1 MSAQDCL
8 TSLTYFAPECNPDA
22 RLRELIVYI
31 AERSVDDPRFGAL
44 KLNKILYFSDFRSFA
59 RYGRPITG
67 AAYMRL
73 AEGPVPMRMF
83 PIRKEMIDRRDI
95 ALVKTPYHGYDQHR
109 VIPLRDPDL
118 DCFRAQDIAI
128 VNDVITWLWYRTG
141 SEASQLSHGRAWNMV
156 EDKERIPY
164 EAAFISDEGLTAYD
178 IARSRELIHEHE
190 WDV

>member
-1 MSAQDCL
+1 MNVQDCL
-8 TSLTYFAPECNPDA
+8 NSLTYSNRECGPDG

-31 AERSVDDPRFGAL
+31 AERSIDDPRFGAL
-44 KLNKILYFSDFRSFA
+44 KLNKILYFADFRSFA

-73 AEGPVPMRMF
+73 AEGPVPIRMF
-83 PIRKEMIDRRDI
+83 PIRKEMLDSHEI

-109 VIPLRDPDL
+109 VVPLREPNL

-128 VNDVITWLWYRTG
+128 VNDVITWLWNRTG
-141 SEASQLSHGRAWNMV
+141 TEASKLSHGRAWRIV
-156 EDKERIPY
+156 SDKQPIPY
-164 EAAFISDEGLTAYD
+164 EAAFISDDGLTDYD
-178 IARSRELIHEHE
+178 IARSRELIHEHG